1 MTDNE
6 DSNILGRVH
15 CDGRHIWTVKD
26 RKTGKIL
33 ELTMDAIMK
42 IGIDG
47 FLFPRSD
54 GGWMRA
60 NARKIESSDSKVKC
74 IKVDSDDHLY
84 ALNIHTRKN
93 DKARLLT
100 HNTGGGKSVLQRNVI
115 FHVIAHA
122 KQIKFLGI
130 DLKRVELSAFKPYSN
145 AVIGIATVLE
155 DAIEVLR
162 FAQET
167 MMNRYGEME
176 EAGKN
181 NFLDMDNAG
190 AALLVMVDEAGEL
203 LDTSAS
209 AKALVGSTYVA
220 SLENR
225 RNLADIRTGDHVLAE
240 DGEWHRVIDKYEP
253 GAQDRYSITVRRDS
267 DGSEETLLMGSQHQ
281 WTFLLNGPEPRN
293 DGDSSDMDGNE
304 PIVLTAEQFSDVW
317 GKATPEDKG
326 LIHLYR
332 AGAGNGL
339 LEAIEDR
346 KIDCDMRTS
355 LETYSIVDFHKI
367 SKNDVDDEDRLVC
380 LRVNSPGH
388 QFLVG
393 QLAVPTHNSDDAKAQ
408 QALKSEAQSMIG
420 SIARLGRAAGTH
432 LMIATQRPDAK
443 LLPGELKSNLGM
455 RAACGQMN
463 PTASMMTLDSSSAV
477 RTPGHPKGRAV
488 LKIYEDEEKCQ
499 VYFADQ
505 SWIDEWLKRRNMNP
519 DGTPLSTGDAGL
531 IADNHLDDLKNKTM
545 DEIQGVSNQESIE
558 ELRRRD
564 AEIKRKHAE
573 AMKEQGVATDMPGLY
588 DDGSDEEEQ
597 DEGPDLTDGMG
608 RPNFSGG
615 SSSGDSKIEE
625 AFNEGWDDS
634 MDELAE
640 AGDDDD
646 DDEDL
651 V

>member
-15 CDGRHIWTVKD
+15 CDGRHIWTVKE

-60 NARKIESSDSKVKC
+60 NARKIEPSDSKVKC

-253 GAQDRYSITVRRDS
+253 GAQDRYSMTVRRDS

-293 DGDSSDMDGNE
+293 DRDPSDMDGNE

-317 GKATPEDKG
+317 GKAAPEDKG

-346 KIDCDMRTS
+346 KIDCDMRTG

-367 SKNDVDDEDRLVC
+367 SGDDVDEDDKLIC

-393 QLAVPTHNSDDAKAQ
+393 RLAVPTHNSDDAKAQ
-408 QALKSEAQSMIG
+408 QALKGEAQSMIG

-463 PTASMMTLDSSSAV
+463 QTASMMTLDSSSAV
-477 RTPGHPKGRAV
+477 RTPGHPKGRAI
-488 LKIYEDEEKCQ
+488 LKIYDDEEKCQ
-499 VYFADQ
+499 VYFAEQ
-505 SWIDEWLKRRNMNP
+505 SWIDEWLKRRNLNP

-531 IADNHLDDLKNKTM
+531 IADDHLDDLKNKTM

-564 AEIKRKHAE
+564 AEIKRRHAE
-573 AMKEQGVATDMPGLY
+573 AMREQGVTTDMPGLH
-588 DDGSDEEEQ
+588 DDSGQ
-597 DEGPDLTDGMG
+597 DDGPDLTGGLG
-608 RPNFSGG
+608 RPKFTGG
-615 SSSGDSKIEE
+615 HSAGDPKIEE
-625 AFNEGWDDS
+625 EFNEGWDDS

-640 AGDDDD
+640 AGDDE
-646 DDEDL
+646 DE
-651 V
+651 

>member
-15 CDGRHIWTVKD
+15 CDGRHIWTVKE

-293 DGDSSDMDGNE
+293 DRDSSDMDGNE

-317 GKATPEDKG
+317 SKATPEDKG

-367 SKNDVDDEDRLVC
+367 SKDDVDDEDRLVC

-393 QLAVPTHNSDDAKAQ
+393 RLAVPTHNSDDAKAQ

-432 LMIATQRPDAK
+432 LMIATQRPDVK
-443 LLPGELKSNLGM
+443 ILSGELKSNLGM

-499 VYFADQ
+499 VYFAEQ
-505 SWIDEWLKRRNMNP
+505 SWIDGWLKRRNMNP

-588 DDGSDEEEQ
+588 DDGGDEEEQ

>member
-15 CDGRHIWTVKD
+15 CDGRHIWTVKE

-393 QLAVPTHNSDDAKAQ
+393 RLAVPTHNSDDAKAQ

-432 LMIATQRPDAK
+432 LMIATQRPDVK
-443 LLPGELKSNLGM
+443 ILPGELKSNLGM

-588 DDGSDEEEQ
+588 DDGGDEEEQ

>member
-15 CDGRHIWTVKD
+15 CDGRHIWTVKE

-42 IGIDG
+42 IGVDG

-60 NARKIESSDSKVKC
+60 TARKIEPGDAKVKC
-74 IKVDSDDHLY
+74 IRVDSDDHLY
-84 ALNIHTRKN
+84 ALSIHDRKN
-93 DKARLLT
+93 DKAWLLT

-253 GAQDRYSITVRRDS
+253 GTQDRYSMTVRRDS
-267 DGSEETLLMGSQHQ
+267 DGNEETLLMGAQHQ

-293 DGDSSDMDGNE
+293 DRDSSDMDGNE

-326 LIHLYR
+326 LIHLSR

-346 KIDCDMRTS
+346 KIDCDMRTG

-367 SKNDVDDEDRLVC
+367 NKDDVDEDDRLVC

-393 QLAVPTHNSDDAKAQ
+393 RLAVPTHNSDDAKAQ
-408 QALKSEAQSMIG
+408 QALKGEAQSMIG

-519 DGTPLSTGDAGL
+519 DGTPLSTGNAGL
-531 IADNHLDDLKNKTM
+531 IADDHLDDLKNKTM

-564 AEIKRKHAE
+564 AEIKRRHAE

-588 DDGSDEEEQ
+588 DGEDDEEQ
-597 DEGPDLTDGMG
+597 DDGPDLTGGLG
-608 RPNFSGG
+608 RPKFTGG
-615 SSSGDSKIEE
+615 HSAGDPKIDEE
-625 AFNEGWDDS
+625 FNEGWDDS

-640 AGDDDD
+640 AGDSDG
-646 DDEDL
+646 DE
-651 V
+651 